1 MATRPISGAGTTSR
15 SEGTRRAIL
24 EAAFE
29 LYSRSGFRGTG
40 LTAIGERVG
49 VTHAAVLYHFGTA
62 KQLLAAVLEERT
74 RQFYEQTAPAWAPG
88 GLAAIAN
95 LPVVARFNVA
105 DPNLARLFTVLTA
118 ENLDPAAELHDH
130 FRSRRRALHTLLVD
144 LIGEAVAAGDARAD
158 VDAAAV
164 ADEMIAFM
172 DGAQL
177 QWLLDPERVDLVDL
191 YERYTDA
198 LVPRLAYSP
207 PSL

>member
-1 MATRPISGAGTTSR
+1 MATATSSR
-15 SEGTRRAIL
+15 SAATRAAIL

-74 RQFYEQTAPAWAPG
+74 RQFYEETAAAWAAD

-95 LPVVARFNVA
+95 LPEVARFNA
-105 DPNLARLFTVLTA
+105 ANPNLARLFTVLEA
-118 ENLDPAAELHDH
+118 ENLTPGDELHEH
-130 FRSRRRALHTLLVD
+130 FRARRRGLHDLLVA
-144 LIGEAVAAGDARAD
+144 LITTAVGAGDARPD
-158 VDAAAV
+158 VDAATK

-172 DGAQL
+172 DGAQI
-177 QWLLDPERVDLVDL
+177 QWLMDPERVDLVAL
-191 YERYTDA
+191 YECYTDA
-198 LVPRLAYSP
+198 LVRELTR
-207 PSL
+207 